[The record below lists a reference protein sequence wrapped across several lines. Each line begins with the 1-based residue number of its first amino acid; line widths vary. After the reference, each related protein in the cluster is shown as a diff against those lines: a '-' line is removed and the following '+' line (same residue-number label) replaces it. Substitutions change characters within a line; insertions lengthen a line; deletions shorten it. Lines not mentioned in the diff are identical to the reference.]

1 MAIKRLSL
9 PFSGVLA
16 RRARE
21 NQGLTLRDVADRC
34 EQADQRID
42 HTTIS
47 RWENGVFGPTA
58 PSLSILARA
67 LDVEISELCEDD
79 AEGRPE

>member
-9 PFSGVLA
+9 PFSGALA

-21 NQGLTLRDVADRC
+21 SQGLTLRDVADRC

-58 PSLSILARA
+58 PSLLVLSKA
-67 LDVEISELCEDD
+67 LNVEIDELCEDEP
-79 AEGRPE
+79 EGRQD